1 MLCLTLT
8 GKSEQECLQQ
18 IEKSRGSIDLVE
30 IRLDL
35 LGHVSADTVRNIVTG
50 SRLPSIL
57 TYRRKRDGGAYDGGE
72 RQRLSSLCELVAC
85 GVTYIDIEEDVK
97 RPELEQKARELGV
110 KIIRSCHDLE
120 KVPSDLYARIVKLKK
135 RGDVAK
141 IAVTVTCVEDL
152 MKLFGARR
160 ELQSLKEKVIV
171 GMGEFGIP
179 SRILY
184 KRTGSLFT
192 FTSVDGKG
200 ASGHLSPRIMDGL
213 YHARS
218 VNEDTKIFGI
228 IGNPVM
234 HTSSPRIH
242 NPGFHLVGLNAI
254 YVPFL
259 VDEVRS
265 FFQLADLLSI
275 KGFSVTVPHKQAV
288 LPYLGKISR
297 EVKLIGSCNTV
308 LRHAMMWKGVNTDFY
323 GFLDPIRPLLDAS
336 RIRSA
341 VVVGAGGAARSV
353 VWALR
358 NHYCRVTILNRT
370 IERARDLAAQTGSS
384 YGPLDDH
391 AALESADLIVQTT
404 SAGMPPL
411 EEIDPLEGYSFSK
424 EQIVYDLVY
433 KPRYTRLLSRAAEA
447 GCQIIFGSQM
457 LIAQGVLQ
465 FESFTGFNYPEG
477 LDAELL

>member
-18 IEKSRGSIDLVE
+18 IERSRGSIDLVE

-35 LGHVSADTVRNIVTG
+35 LSPVSVETVRTLVTCSG
-50 SRLPSIL
+50 LPTIL
-57 TYRRKRDGGAYDGGE
+57 TYRRTRDGGAYDGSE
-72 RQRLSSLCELVAC
+72 KQRLSTLCQLVAC

-97 RPELEQKARELGV
+97 KLELEQKARELGV
-110 KIIRSCHDLE
+110 KIIRSYHDLE
-120 KVPSDLYARIVKLKK
+120 GVPSDLYARIMKLKK

-152 MKLFGARR
+152 MKLFGAKK
-160 ELQSLKEKVIV
+160 ELHSLKEKVIV
-171 GMGEFGIP
+171 GMGEYGIP

-192 FTSVDGKG
+192 FTSVDGTG
-200 ASGHLSPRIMDGL
+200 ASGHLSPLVMDGL

-218 VNEDTKIFGI
+218 VNEDTKIYGI
-228 IGNPVM
+228 IGSPVM
-234 HTSSPRIH
+234 HTSSPGIH
-242 NPGFHLVGLNAI
+242 NPGFHHIGLNAI

-265 FFQLADLLSI
+265 FFQLAELLSVR
-275 KGFSVTVPHKQAV
+275 GFSVTVPHKQAV

-323 GFLDPIRPLLDAS
+323 GFLAPIRPLLDSS

-341 VVVGAGGAARSV
+341 VVVGAGGAARAV

-358 NHYCRVTILNRT
+358 NHYCKVTILNRT
-370 IERARDLAAQTGSS
+370 LERAQSLAGQTGSS
-384 YGPLDDH
+384 FGPLDDY

-411 EEIDPLEGYSFSK
+411 EQVDPLEGYTFKK

-433 KPRYTRLLSRAAEA
+433 KPRYTRLLTRAATS

-465 FESFTGFNYPEG
+465 FESFTGFNYPEQ
-477 LDAELL
+477 LDSESL